1 MAKLAIFILV
11 VVLVQVSNNVG
22 TSNQLEFSF
31 LLNRIPLS
39 HPRKFLQTY
48 ANMNVIQEIIS
59 LVYKRVKMQTSN
71 RNSCFQYMTFSLF
84 ICSSYCCPPLRLERG
99 KKERKVDAAITEVV
113 TATITEATMEA
124 ATALATTEAATTE
137 AVTAITEVAI
147 TVAATVITEV
157 AITEVTADMDIGS
170 LENKT
175 CLHDFY
181 ATVEDIKHLTNRR

>member
-11 VVLVQVSNNVG
+11 VVLVQVSNFWYKQPISIVI
-22 TSNQLEFSF
+22 FF

-59 LVYKRVKMQTSN
+59 LAYKTVKMQTSN
-71 RNSCFQYMTFSLF
+71 RNSFFQCITFSLF
-84 ICSSYCCPPLRLERG
+84 ICSSYCCPPLRLERE

-113 TATITEATMEA
+113 TATITEVATAMATMEA
-124 ATALATTEAATTE
+124 ATALATTEAATME

-147 TVAATVITEV
+147 TEAATVIMEV

-170 LENKT
+170 LENRI
-175 CLHDFY
+175 CLHVFMQLWR
-181 ATVEDIKHLTNRR
+181 T